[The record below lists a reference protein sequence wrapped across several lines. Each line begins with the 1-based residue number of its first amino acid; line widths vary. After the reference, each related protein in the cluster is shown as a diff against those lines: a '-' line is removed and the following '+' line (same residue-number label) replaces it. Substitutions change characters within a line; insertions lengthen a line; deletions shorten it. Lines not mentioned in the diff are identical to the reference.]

1 MFTTQAN
8 PELHQGIRFSE
19 DTEEIEPAQ
28 RLEHV
33 ETTTEHSKRDNI
45 SLEAQQELLAL
56 PVTMQM
62 RNSRLQ
68 ATRMENF
75 AFEPVSLPN
84 SRVSTSQALAFF
96 VQTFTLI
103 I

>member
-1 MFTTQAN
+1 MFT
-8 PELHQGIRFSE
+8 HQGVLFSG
-19 DTEEIEPAQ
+19 DTQEIEPAQ

-45 SLEAQQELLAL
+45 SLEVQQELLAL
-56 PVTMQM
+56 SITMQM
-62 RNSRLQ
+62 QKSRLQ

-75 AFEPVSLPN
+75 AFEPVSLPS
-84 SRVSTSQALAFF
+84 SRVSPSQALASF
-96 VQTFTLI
+96 VQTLTLI